1 MLMKKAYL
9 VFGIIVLVNMLL
21 STSVLMWV
29 SSVEAQM
36 KKKDIECGISLDNVG
51 KLEAELLAL
60 KNRLAQLN
68 ETVRQ
73 EAWHNLNFRR
83 AMFDRTNYLLMHSNL
98 PLRIAV
104 YLSAPEFEHCGGDV
118 CWSDPQA
125 YPGHGILELYANGTL
140 LEQIDAYGGPWFA
153 FSKAVLVG
161 TPISVQFHD
170 NPCYLDAALETTVQ
184 VPDQYYGLPYEAD
197 TIYLTLE
204 WSGACGI

>member
-1 MLMKKAYL
+1 MLMKKSHL
-9 VFGIIVLVNMLL
+9 VFAVIVLVNMLL
-21 STSVLMWV
+21 SVSALMWAM
-29 SSVEAQM
+29 SVEAQM
-36 KKKDIECGISLDNVG
+36 KKKDMDYGISLDNAD

-60 KNRLAQLN
+60 KRQLAQLN

-83 AMFDRTNYLLMHSNL
+83 AMFDRTNYLLMQSNL
-98 PLRIAV
+98 SLRVAV
-104 YLSAPEFEHCGGDV
+104 YLSAQKFEHCGGDV

-125 YPGHGILELYANGTL
+125 YPSHGILELYANGTL

-161 TPISVQFHD
+161 TTVSVQFHGL
-170 NPCYLDAALETTVQ
+170 CYQDATLETTVQ
-184 VPDQYYGLPYEAD
+184 VPDQYYGLPYETD
-197 TIYLTLE
+197 TIYLNLE